1 MNIVYLIGNVGR
13 DPEIRTT
20 QGGASVASFSIATT
34 ERWKDGN
41 GERQEQTTWHNV
53 VVWGA
58 LSKVVED
65 YVNKGSKICVVGR
78 LDKRKWEDREGN
90 TREAVEVRVD
100 RLELLGDPKKR
111 EREHDNDDQLDEE
124 PRKRKASAGGAK
136 RDSEI
141 PDDLDDDISF

>member
-1 MNIVYLIGNVGR
+1 VNTIYLIGNVGK

-20 QGGASVASFSIATT
+20 QGGATVASFSLATS
-34 ERWKDGN
+34 ERWKDN
-41 GERQEQTTWHNV
+41 SGERHEQTTWHNC

-65 YVNKGSKICVVGR
+65 YVNKGNKICVVGR

-111 EREHDNDDQLDEE
+111 EHDNDDDLDEQ
-124 PRKRKASAGGAK
+124 PRKKASGGAK
-136 RDSEI
+136 RGSEI
-141 PDDLDDDISF
+141 PDDLDDDIPF

>member
-124 PRKRKASAGGAK
+124 PRKRKASAGGK
-136 RDSEI
+136 SGSEI
-141 PDDLDDDISF
+141 PDDLDDDIPF

>member
-1 MNIVYLIGNVGR
+1 MNIIYLIGNVGK

-20 QGGASVASFSIATT
+20 QGGTTVASFSLATS
-34 ERWKDGN
+34 ERWKDN
-41 GERQEQTTWHNV
+41 SGERHEQTTWHNC

-100 RLELLGDPKKR
+100 RLEPLGDPKKR
-111 EREHDNDDQLDEE
+111 EREHDNDDELDEE
-124 PRKRKASAGGAK
+124 PRKRKASAGAK
-136 RDSEI
+136 RGSEI
-141 PDDLDDDISF
+141 PDDLDEDIPF